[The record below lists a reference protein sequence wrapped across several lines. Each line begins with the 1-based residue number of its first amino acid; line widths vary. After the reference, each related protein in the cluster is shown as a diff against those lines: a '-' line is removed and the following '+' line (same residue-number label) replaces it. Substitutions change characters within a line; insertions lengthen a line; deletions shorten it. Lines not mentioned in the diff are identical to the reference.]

1 MFSTG
6 GLAEC
11 KKDLHFK
18 TVDFKNVDTSKTT
31 NLSSMFTAWYSNST
45 LEHVLNMNQFDTSN
59 VTDMG
64 AMFASC
70 SHLKDVDFSSF
81 DVSKVQ
87 SFNNFLYSCGSLT
100 SIDVIV
106 GFIVYVF
113 YTYFDKKY
121 MSQLEISLLQ
131 EENNYL
137 KKENKKCNGTS
148 ADFWKESNY

>member
-1 MFSTG
+1 MNSLEFIY
-6 GLAEC
+6 
-11 KKDLHFK
+11 KI
-18 TVDFKNVDTSKTT
+18 
-31 NLSSMFTAWYSNST
+31 LS
-45 LEHVLNMNQFDTSN
+45 LI
-59 VTDMG
+59 
-64 AMFASC
+64 
-70 SHLKDVDFSSF
+70 
-81 DVSKVQ
+81 
-87 SFNNFLYSCGSLT
+87 

-148 ADFWKESNY
+148 ADFWKE